1 MINDYALACIGYV
14 TIITVCVVS
23 SISIVRM
30 IVKGVI
36 EKKRRERS

>member
-1 MINDYALACIGYV
+1 MINDYAVACIGYV

-23 SISIVRM
+23 IISMVRM

-36 EKKRRERS
+36 EEKIKERA